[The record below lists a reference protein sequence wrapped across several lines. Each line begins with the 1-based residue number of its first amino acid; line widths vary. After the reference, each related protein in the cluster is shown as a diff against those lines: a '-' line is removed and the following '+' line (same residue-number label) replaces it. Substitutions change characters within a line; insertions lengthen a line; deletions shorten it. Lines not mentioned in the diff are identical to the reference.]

1 MDIITQ
7 VASCITALGVIVA
20 FCWKVHNV
28 LNKPKDAKD
37 EYEDYKED
45 IDIRISALETNVE
58 QIQKD
63 QKIQT
68 TTMLVI
74 LDGLKQLGAGGEV
87 TKGYDKLREHIVEK
101 AYTSD

>member
-1 MDIITQ
+1 MELITQ
-7 VASCITALGVIVA
+7 VASCITAIGVILA
-20 FCWKVHNV
+20 FVWKAHNV
-28 LNKPKDAKD
+28 LNTPKDAKE

-45 IDIRISALETNVE
+45 IDIRINALENSVE

-74 LDGLKQLGAGGEV
+74 LDGLKQLGADGEV
-87 TKGYDKLREHIVEK
+87 TTGYDKLRNHIVSK
-101 AYTSD
+101 AYNAD

>member
-1 MDIITQ
+1 MELITQ
-7 VASCITALGVIVA
+7 ISSCITALGVIGA
-20 FCWKVHNV
+20 FFWKVHSV
-28 LNKPKDAKD
+28 LNKPKDAKE

-45 IDIRISALETNVE
+45 MDIRINALEANVA

-68 TTMLVI
+68 DTMLVI

-87 TKGYDKLREHIVEK
+87 TNGYDKLRAHIVEK
-101 AYTSD
+101 AYAD